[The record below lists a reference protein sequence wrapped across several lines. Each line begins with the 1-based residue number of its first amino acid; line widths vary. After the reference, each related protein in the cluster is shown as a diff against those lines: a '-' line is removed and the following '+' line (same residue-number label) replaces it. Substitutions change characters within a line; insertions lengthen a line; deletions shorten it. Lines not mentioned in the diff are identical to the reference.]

1 MNPNKLTPG
10 YNLMWES
17 SRMMLP
23 EHREQLLAQKRQKK
37 KYTPPPLSTDQ
48 PEEMNF
54 LITQSITED
63 QAICVTY
70 AEAGRKEQFW
80 GRVKAIHYETQRI
93 KIVND
98 EDVLNLS
105 LQQIVAIYLD

>member
-1 MNPNKLTPG
+1 MNPNKLTSG

-48 PEEMNF
+48 LEEMNF

-80 GRVKAIHYETQRI
+80 GWVKAIHYETQRI

-105 LQQIVAIYLD
+105 LQQIVAIDLD

>member
-1 MNPNKLTPG
+1 MGIKPNDASRAPG
-10 YNLMWES
+10 AAACSKTAE
-17 SRMMLP
+17 
-23 EHREQLLAQKRQKK
+23 K

-48 PEEMNF
+48 LEEMNF

-80 GRVKAIHYETQRI
+80 GWVKAIHYETQRI

-105 LQQIVAIYLD
+105 LQQIVAIDLD

>member
-23 EHREQLLAQKRQKK
+23 EHRERYLLKNGRK

-48 PEEMNF
+48 LEEMNF

-80 GRVKAIHYETQRI
+80 GWVKAIHYETRRI

-105 LQQIVAIYLD
+105 LRQIVAIDLD

>member
-10 YNLMWES
+10 YNIMWES

-23 EHREQLLAQKRQKK
+23 EHREQLLAQKRKK
-37 KYTPPPLSTDQ
+37 KEYTPLPLSSDQ
-48 PEEMNF
+48 LEEMNV

-63 QAICVTY
+63 QAIWVTY
-70 AEAGRKEQFW
+70 VSSGMKAQFW
-80 GRVKAIHYETQRI
+80 GWVKAIHYETRRM

-105 LQQIVAIYLD
+105 LHQIIAIDLN

>member
-1 MNPNKLTPG
+1 
-10 YNLMWES
+10 
-17 SRMMLP
+17 MLKNG
-23 EHREQLLAQKRQKK
+23 RK

-48 PEEMNF
+48 LEEMNF

-80 GRVKAIHYETQRI
+80 GWVKAIHYETQRI

-105 LQQIVAIYLD
+105 LQQIVAIDLD

>member
-10 YNLMWES
+10 YNIMWES

-23 EHREQLLAQKRQKK
+23 EHREQLLAQKRKK
-37 KYTPPPLSTDQ
+37 KEYTPPQLSTDQ
-48 PEEMNF
+48 LEEMNF

-63 QAICVTY
+63 RAICMTY
-70 AEAGRKEQFW
+70 AASGIKKQFW
-80 GRVKAIHYETQRI
+80 GWVKAIHYETQRM

-98 EDVLNLS
+98 EDVLNLP
-105 LQQIVAIYLD
+105 LQQIVAIELD

>member
-10 YNLMWES
+10 YNIMWES

-23 EHREQLLAQKRQKK
+23 EHREQLLAQKRKK
-37 KYTPPPLSTDQ
+37 KEYTPLPLSSDQ
-48 PEEMNF
+48 LEEMNV

-63 QAICVTY
+63 QAICVKY
-70 AEAGRKEQFW
+70 IASGMKAQFW
-80 GRVKAIHYETQRI
+80 GWVKAIHYETRRM

-105 LQQIVAIYLD
+105 LHQIIAIDLN

>member
-1 MNPNKLTPG
+1 
-10 YNLMWES
+10 
-17 SRMMLP
+17 MLKNG
-23 EHREQLLAQKRQKK
+23 RK

-48 PEEMNF
+48 LEEMNF

-70 AEAGRKEQFW
+70 AAAGRKEQFW
-80 GRVKAIHYETQRI
+80 GWVKAIHYETQRI

-105 LQQIVAIYLD
+105 LQQIVAIDLD

>member
-10 YNLMWES
+10 YNIMWES

-23 EHREQLLAQKRQKK
+23 EHREQLLAQKRKK
-37 KYTPPPLSTDQ
+37 KEYTPLPLSSDQ
-48 PEEMNF
+48 LEEMNV

-70 AEAGRKEQFW
+70 VSSGMKAQFW
-80 GRVKAIHYETQRI
+80 GWVKAIHYETRQM

-105 LQQIVAIYLD
+105 LHQIISIDLN

>member
-1 MNPNKLTPG
+1 MGIKPNDASRAPG
-10 YNLMWES
+10 AAACSKTAEKIHPS
-17 SRMMLP
+17 
-23 EHREQLLAQKRQKK
+23 
-37 KYTPPPLSTDQ
+37 PLSTDQ
-48 PEEMNF
+48 LEEMNF

-80 GRVKAIHYETQRI
+80 GWVKAIHYETQRI

-105 LQQIVAIYLD
+105 LQQIVAIDLD

>member
-10 YNLMWES
+10 YNLMLES

-48 PEEMNF
+48 LEEMNF

-80 GRVKAIHYETQRI
+80 GWVKAIHYETQRI

-98 EDVLNLS
+98 EDVLNLY
-105 LQQIVAIYLD
+105 LQQIVAIDLD

>member
-23 EHREQLLAQKRQKK
+23 EHREQLLAQKRKK
-37 KYTPPPLSTDQ
+37 KEYIPLPLSTDQ
-48 PEEMNF
+48 LEEMNF

-70 AEAGRKEQFW
+70 AVEGRKEKFW
-80 GRVKAIHYETQRI
+80 GWVKAIHYETQRI
-93 KIVND
+93 KIIND

-105 LQQIVAIYLD
+105 LQQIVAIDLD

>member
-1 MNPNKLTPG
+1 MGIKPNDASRAPGAAACSKTAEKNTP
-10 YNLMWES
+10 
-17 SRMMLP
+17 LP
-23 EHREQLLAQKRQKK
+23 AEHRSAGGNE
-37 KYTPPPLSTDQ
+37 
-48 PEEMNF
+48 F

-80 GRVKAIHYETQRI
+80 GWVKAIHYETQRI

-105 LQQIVAIYLD
+105 LQQIVAIDLD

>member
-23 EHREQLLAQKRQKK
+23 EHREQLLAQKRKK
-37 KYTPPPLSTDQ
+37 KEYIPLPLSTDQ
-48 PEEMNF
+48 LEEMNF
-54 LITQSITED
+54 LITESITED

-70 AEAGRKEQFW
+70 AVEGRKEQFW
-80 GRVKAIHYETQRI
+80 GWVKAIHYETQRI
-93 KIVND
+93 KIIND

-105 LQQIVAIYLD
+105 LQQIVAIDLD

>member
-10 YNLMWES
+10 YNIMWES

-23 EHREQLLAQKRQKK
+23 EHREQPLAQKRKK
-37 KYTPPPLSTDQ
+37 KEYTPPSLSTDQ
-48 PEEMNF
+48 LEEMNF

-70 AEAGRKEQFW
+70 LCGR
-80 GRVKAIHYETQRI
+80 YETA
-93 KIVND
+93 
-98 EDVLNLS
+98 VLGLGENHS
-105 LQQIVAIYLD
+105 L

>member
-23 EHREQLLAQKRQKK
+23 EHREQLLAQKRKK
-37 KYTPPPLSTDQ
+37 KEYIPLPLSTDQ
-48 PEEMNF
+48 LEEMNF

-70 AEAGRKEQFW
+70 AVEGRKEQFW
-80 GRVKAIHYETQRI
+80 GWVKAIHYETQRI
-93 KIVND
+93 KIIND

-105 LQQIVAIYLD
+105 LQQIVAIDLD